1 MLPKTIMIRKETEG
15 RNCIFS
21 CFSKS
26 ESAAATAI
34 AAVLLLALA
43 FTIISV
49 VKLEYVPEW
58 KNDAEMNYMHD
69 TWNDMVGAKTNMDTF
84 CRLMESNNYLS
95 RSISLTGPVNMGGG
109 EIPFLEPSK
118 SNGKLGVNTERYAM
132 TVVPRSLSQ
141 KIEPDNFTIECG
153 GITCYPENRQ
163 YPNQIFRYENG
174 ALILANGDSSVMRQP
189 PAITIE
195 EDETDKS
202 KCIVRIQA
210 VQLSGKQDSS
220 SSNTIIP
227 LQLTGYK
234 TEPVYDST
242 GSSINA
248 FNLTIATKYPDAW
261 IAYFNEIAQDKGLK
275 YGKDYAVQYLQGS
288 GHVRFSFLPNGDK
301 TLEGLYVSK
310 ATIGAGLRTESNFD
324 YNLTRSV
331 MKLKKWYCFD
341 TATGTYTYKN
351 KTLLSLSPNPA
362 NFMDSNDVN
371 PSIPPESSTDTELSS
386 YNSKNE
392 FSRHLGEQES
402 IDLTLG
408 FSDYTKFESTPSKAT
423 VIIIY
428 KYDNDYS
435 TKNSDP
441 TMEMS
446 LEEVKFDSINSF
458 PTDWRLYYS
467 KPLTISS
474 NSPSDII
481 FNLKAITKN
490 DQAGTLHIGYIAIY
504 LS

>member
-1 MLPKTIMIRKETEG
+1 MLPKTVMRRKEIEG
-15 RNCIFS
+15 RKDDIFS

-49 VKLEYVPEW
+49 VKLEYVPDW
-58 KNDAEMNYMHD
+58 KNDAEMNYVHD
-69 TWNDMVGAKTNMDTF
+69 IWNDMVGAKTNIDTL
-84 CRLMESNNYLS
+84 CRLMGSNNYLS
-95 RSISLTGPVNMGGG
+95 RSISVAGPVNMGGG

-118 SNGKLGVNTERYAM
+118 SNGKLDVNTERYAM
-132 TVVPRSLSQ
+132 TIVPRSLSQ

-153 GITCYPENRQ
+153 GITCYPENKQ

-174 ALILANGDSSVMRQP
+174 ALILANGESSVMRQP

-202 KCIVRIQA
+202 KCTVIIQA
-210 VQLSGKQDSS
+210 IQLSSKRDST

-275 YGKDYAVQYLQGS
+275 YGKDYTVQYLQGS

-301 TLEGLYVSK
+301 TLKELYVSR
-310 ATIGAGLRTESNFD
+310 ATIGAGLGTGSNFD
-324 YNLTRSV
+324 YDLIKST
-331 MKLKKWYCFD
+331 MKLKQWYCFD
-341 TATGTYTYKN
+341 TITGTHN
-351 KTLLSLSPNPA
+351 GISLSM
-362 NFMDSNDVN
+362 FSD
-371 PSIPPESSTDTELSS
+371 PSIFKDYDPSKSPLSS
-386 YNSKNE
+386 GNSPGVELIPYSLQNE
-392 FSRHLGEQES
+392 FSEHLNNNDNL
-402 IDLTLG
+402 DLTLK
-408 FSDYTKFESTPSKAT
+408 FSNYAAFDVSPKQAT
-423 VIIIY
+423 ILMIY
-428 KYDNDYS
+428 KYDNDDPKKY
-435 TKNSDP
+435 KEP

-446 LEEVKFDSINSF
+446 LAGQKIPSINQL
-458 PTDWRLYYS
+458 PAGNWRLY
-467 KPLTISS
+467 SS
-474 NSPSDII
+474 SQVSVSPSSPSDLI
-481 FNLKAITKN
+481 FNLKVVEGN
-490 DQAGTLHIGYIAIY
+490 NGQGTFHLDYLAIY

>member
-1 MLPKTIMIRKETEG
+1 MLLKTIMIRKETEG

-49 VKLEYVPEW
+49 VKLEYIPEW

-69 TWNDMVGAKTNMDTF
+69 TWNDMVGAKTNMDTL

-189 PAITIE
+189 PTITIE

-210 VQLSGKQDSS
+210 VQLSGKRDST

-275 YGKDYAVQYLQGS
+275 YGKDYTVQYLQGS

-310 ATIGAGLRTESNFD
+310 ATIGAGVGTENNFD
-324 YNLTRSV
+324 YNLIRNV
-331 MKLKKWYCFD
+331 MKLKQWYCFD
-341 TATGTYTYKN
+341 TFTETHNGIA
-351 KTLLSLSPNPA
+351 LSTSP
-362 NFMDSNDVN
+362 D
-371 PSIPPESSTDTELSS
+371 PSIFKDYDPSKFPLPSGNSPGVELIS
-386 YNSKNE
+386 YSPQNE
-392 FSRHLGEQES
+392 FS
-402 IDLTLG
+402 DLLNNKDNIE
-408 FSDYTKFESTPSKAT
+408 FIFRFNNYDAFDVSPKQAT
-423 VIIIY
+423 ILMIY
-428 KYDNDYS
+428 KYDNDDPKTY
-435 TKNSDP
+435 KEP

-446 LEEVKFDSINSF
+446 LSGQRIPSITQLPAGN
-458 PTDWRLYYS
+458 WKLYS
-467 KPLTISS
+467 SSPISVS
-474 NSPSDII
+474 TTSPSDLI
-481 FNLKAITKN
+481 FNLKVEGNNLK
-490 DQAGTLHIGYIAIY
+490 GTFHLDY
-504 LS
+504 LAVRLN